1 MFHRR
6 SSLSI
11 FRHKSDSPTPIL
23 TTVPPLDTSVHRE
36 FEGNDD
42 GNESPK
48 HGRPRTLQKSS
59 RNSMFGS
66 LRSLQSLEDD
76 EKMIRSTSKASMHE
90 DEISSSDP
98 RFQGLFGKTVLHFG
112 EVQTAGTFRRRNQF
126 LVLTESHII
135 RFKSQSKAT
144 EMFPSIPTGFSKGH
158 NNRGSLTSIGSH
170 ETHASSFS
178 EITSGIALD
187 QVVAVYKLDD
197 GRPYFSIEISHMD
210 EHSNRASCMQLALN
224 EPRETD
230 AWLTALRAAVA
241 QVSIKRTSELRPST
255 LEYVARMLSR
265 DRDYDPDHFKVFKV
279 SQRASHRSA
288 GRSSSDDLG
297 KLNSTVCYLSIGV
310 NKLHLVPLHRSS
322 NRSSSSSLTDIDTPM
337 SYGIVTLTSLALQSG
352 EDALQLTFK
361 APLQN
366 QFIIHLASSA
376 ALDIAMCLRY
386 ASEYLRPEWLRQPYM
401 LSMPREAE
409 DRMDP
414 PNYPEDEHQCFDR
427 TLIAYCSAYG
437 VETNGICY
445 SVDYQCEDAP
455 CFLLVPRADSAYSVL
470 ELLAVFKSLR
480 YNESFTSISFA
491 GIDLNPLRHMYDPQG
506 TDIDSLTTRSG
517 NSINLNGHLDL
528 PLLLQEIRGLA
539 LKSRRLRRL
548 DFSHCLPKTKRQDS
562 RDFCGIPEALVPL
575 CKRSLTNVDWI
586 TLNGIPLTDTDVDH
600 LVDAAS
606 ERKCHLRALEIG
618 DCGLAVHDVDVL
630 LSTLAVHEG
639 TLEVINIAGAQ
650 GRFSPELFQRQIGYF
665 AHIRR
670 LNLTRVQKTA
680 GNEPLILPET
690 LMAWRLESLLLS
702 QTVMNEQTVDSISAY
717 LASPRSDTLREL
729 HFDQCGITGRDLAI
743 FFQSM
748 SREAGRPR
756 GMHVSANENR
766 LKIGYSLLFKT
777 IAQNFGPTRLTM
789 RMIDFEKERHFREL
803 VEALTTNTTLTQ
815 LDISKA
821 SLPYDAS
828 EETCIALS
836 KMFAENTTLRELDI
850 SGEHAHLDS
859 ARFGIGLN
867 LALKGLEK
875 NNKLEV
881 LKIEHQNLGLQG
893 AETLAELLAVNKTLV
908 EIHCENNDINLQSF
922 TVLVNALQQNTTLLY
937 LPTLEKD
944 REASLEKVKREISA
958 MERLDEETTP
968 TKSSALKRSFTG
980 AMSIGSKSH
989 RMSMRSNTSELSQG
1003 SFTHHDVVAAIAA
1016 LNEKWDQQVGRLQSY
1031 LQRNYCRANGL
1042 PWGDERDLNLEAG
1055 GGVRVELPR
1064 PETAESL
1071 NTMLQ
1076 KVQLDRT
1083 PTLERSQSQG
1093 FGWEENVGEQ
1103 RKGSAEAK
1111 FTLPED

>member
-1 MFHRR
+1 MFHRK

-11 FRHKSDSPTPIL
+11 FRPKSDSPTSVSTSAPSI
-23 TTVPPLDTSVHRE
+23 DTSFCRE
-36 FEGNDD
+36 NVDNDD
-42 GNESPK
+42 DNRSPK
-48 HGRPRTLQKSS
+48 NGPPRTLQKSS

-66 LRSLQSLEDD
+66 LRSLHSLGDE
-76 EKMIRSTSKASMHE
+76 EKMTRSTSKASMHE
-90 DEISSSDP
+90 DEITSSDP
-98 RFQGLFGKTVLHFG
+98 RLQGIFGTAVLHYG

-135 RFKSQSKAT
+135 RFKTQSKAA
-144 EMFPSIPTGFSKGH
+144 EMFPSIPAAFSKGH
-158 NNRGSLTSIGSH
+158 NNRGSLNSIGSH
-170 ETHASSFS
+170 EMPSGGFS

-197 GRPYFSIEISHMD
+197 GRPYFSIEISHLD

-224 EPRETD
+224 EPREID

-241 QVSIKRTSELRPST
+241 QVSIKRACELRPST

-265 DRDYDPDHFKVFKV
+265 DRDYDPNHFKVFKV

-297 KLNSTVCYLSIGV
+297 KLNSTVCYLAIGI
-310 NKLHLVPLHRSS
+310 NKLHLIPLQRSS
-322 NRSSSSSLTDIDTPM
+322 NRLSSSSLTDVDTPM

-376 ALDIAMCLRY
+376 ALDIAMSLRY
-386 ASEYLRPEWLRQPYM
+386 ASEYLRPEWIHTIFH
-401 LSMPREAE
+401 MPRDVE
-409 DRMDP
+409 DRLDP
-414 PNYPEDEHQCFDR
+414 PNYPMDEHQCFDR
-427 TLIAYCSAYG
+427 TLIAYCAAYS
-437 VETNGICY
+437 VDTSRICY
-445 SVDYQCEDAP
+445 TVDYQCEDAP
-455 CFLLVPRADSAYSVL
+455 CFLLVPRSDSAYSAL

-517 NSINLNGHLDL
+517 NPTNLNGHLNL
-528 PLLLQEIRGLA
+528 PLLLQEVRGLA

-548 DFSHCLPKTKRQDS
+548 DFSHSLPKTKRQDA

-618 DCGLAVHDVDVL
+618 DCGLAVHDIDVL

-680 GNEPLILPET
+680 GTEPLILPET
-690 LMAWRLESLLLS
+690 LLTWRLESLLLS
-702 QTVMNEQTVDSISAY
+702 QTAMNEQTVDSISAY

-729 HFDQCGITGRDLAI
+729 HFDQCGLTGKDLAI

-748 SREAGRPR
+748 SREAGKGRP
-756 GMHVSANENR
+756 MHVSANENR
-766 LKIGYSLLFKT
+766 LRIGYSLLFKT
-777 IAQNFGPTRLTM
+777 IAQNFTPTHLTM

-803 VEALTTNTTLTQ
+803 VEALTQNTTLVQ

-821 SLPYDAS
+821 SLPYDAG
-828 EETCIALS
+828 ETCMA
-836 KMFAENTTLRELDI
+836 KMFAENQTLRELDI
-850 SGEHAHLDS
+850 SGELAHLDS

-867 LALKGLEK
+867 LALKGLKK
-875 NNKLEV
+875 NNTLEV

-937 LPTLEKD
+937 LPTLDKD
-944 REASLEKVKREISA
+944 RQASLEKVKREISS
-958 MERLDEETTP
+958 MEKLDEETTP

-989 RMSMRSNTSELSQG
+989 RMSMRSNTSDLSQG
-1003 SFTHHDVVAAIAA
+1003 TFTHQDVVAAIDV
-1016 LNEKWDQQVGRLQSY
+1016 LNDKWDQQVARLQTY
-1031 LQRNYCRANGL
+1031 LRRNYHLANGL
-1042 PWGDERDLNLEAG
+1042 PWDEETPNLSMS
-1055 GGVRVELPR
+1055 VELPR

-1071 NTMLQ
+1071 ATMLE
-1076 KVQLDRT
+1076 KAGLDRT
-1083 PTLERSQSQG
+1083 PTLERREG
-1093 FGWEENVGEQ
+1093 FLLDEKLGE
-1103 RKGSAEAK
+1103 RTGSAAPTTTMATAT